1 MILEHNIVYN
11 TIMDVFILFSILQ
24 KKKKILQTM
33 CFQDT
38 LSEVTI
44 QNIVQCRILVKCLLI
59 KISTL
64 LLKI

>member
-24 KKKKILQTM
+24 KKKILQTM